1 LFSRSLG
8 THFHRPPLSTKL
20 RVAYMPRTEVRPEE
34 RSLAEVLEPGT
45 LKGVASTTVNKL
57 LKAGF
62 TTVESIAVTPAR
74 EIADVAGMG
83 GDTALK
89 VCRLARMQV
98 DPGFIPALE
107 VLEMRKNMI
116 KCTTGSKELDRIFG
130 GGVETGAITELIGE
144 FGSGKTQICF
154 TLAVTAQLS
163 VAEGGLGGNVCAIDT
178 EGTFMPERIMQIAE
192 ERGLDAERILEG
204 ILVAR
209 AYNSEHQTI
218 LIGSLPELVE
228 KSGIKLVIVDSMIG
242 HFRGEYIGRATLSER
257 QQKLGSCLSHL
268 LRVAE
273 AFNVAVVITNQ
284 VQATPDTMYGD
295 PNKPTGGHVMAHAC
309 THRVFLRKGKKNTR
323 LARVID
329 SPSLPEERI
338 RFAITAAGIEDSE
351 E

>member
-1 LFSRSLG
+1 
-8 THFHRPPLSTKL
+8 
-20 RVAYMPRTEVRPEE
+20 
-34 RSLAEVLEPGT
+34 LAEVLEPGI
-45 LKGVASTTVNKL
+45 LKGVAITTINKL

-62 TTVESIAVTPAR
+62 TTLESIAVTPAR
-74 EIADVAGMG
+74 EVSEVAGMG

-89 VCRLARMQV
+89 VCRLARMHV
-98 DPGFIPALE
+98 NPGFIPALE
-107 VLEMRKNMI
+107 VLEMRKQMI
-116 KCTTGSKELDRIFG
+116 KCTTGSKELDRILG

-154 TLAVTAQLS
+154 TLSVTAQLPTQ
-163 VAEGGLGGNVCAIDT
+163 EGGLAGRVCAIDT
-178 EGTFMPERIMQIAE
+178 EGTFMPERIMQIAQE
-192 ERGLDAERILEG
+192 KGVNPEKVLEG

-209 AYNSEHQTI
+209 AYNSEHQAI
-218 LIGSLPELVE
+218 LISSLPELVE
-228 KSGIKLVIVDSMIG
+228 KSNVKLVIVDSMIG
-242 HFRGEYIGRATLSER
+242 HFRGEYIGRANLSER

-273 AFNVAVVITNQ
+273 AFNIAVVITNQ

-309 THRVFLRKGKKNTR
+309 THRVYLRKGRKNTR

-338 RFAITAAGIEDSE
+338 RFAITEAGIVDSE
-351 E
+351 ED

>member
-1 LFSRSLG
+1 
-8 THFHRPPLSTKL
+8 
-20 RVAYMPRTEVRPEE
+20 M
-34 RSLAEVLEPGT
+34 AEVLEPGI

-57 LKAGF
+57 MRAGF
-62 TTVESIAVTPAR
+62 TTIESVAMTPAR
-74 EIADVAGMG
+74 EIADLAGMG

-89 VCRLARMQV
+89 VCRLARMHV

-107 VLEMRKNMI
+107 VLEMRKSMLR
-116 KCTTGSKELDRIFG
+116 CTTGSSELDRILG

-154 TLAVTAQLS
+154 TLSVTAQLPVS
-163 VAEGGLGGNVCAIDT
+163 EGGFGGNVCAIDT
-178 EGTFMPERIMQIAE
+178 EGTFMPERVMQIAQE
-192 ERGLDAERILEG
+192 KGLDSDKILEG

-209 AYNSEHQTI
+209 AYNSEHQAI
-218 LIGSLPELVE
+218 LIKSLSELVE

-242 HFRGEYIGRATLSER
+242 HFRGEYIGRANLSER

-295 PNKPTGGHVMAHAC
+295 PNKPTGGHVMAHSC
-309 THRVFLRKGKKNTR
+309 THRVFLRKGRQNTR

-329 SPSLPEERI
+329 SPSLPEEKV
-338 RFAITAAGIEDSE
+338 RFAITAAGIEDAE

>member
-1 LFSRSLG
+1 
-8 THFHRPPLSTKL
+8 
-20 RVAYMPRTEVRPEE
+20 M
-34 RSLAEVLEPGT
+34 AEVLEPGI

-62 TTVESIAVTPAR
+62 TTVKDVAVTPAR
-74 EIADVAGMG
+74 EIANLAGMG

-98 DPGFIPALE
+98 DPGFLPALE
-107 VLEMRKNMI
+107 VLEMRKSMI
-116 KCTTGSKELDRIFG
+116 KCTTGSSELDRIFG

-154 TLAVTAQLS
+154 TLSVTAQLP
-163 VAEGGLGGNVCAIDT
+163 VEEGGYGGNVCVIDT

-192 ERGLDAERILEG
+192 ERGLDPTRVLEKIL
-204 ILVAR
+204 IAR
-209 AYNSEHQTI
+209 AYNSEHQAI
-218 LIGSLPELVE
+218 LINSLSELVV

-257 QQKLGSCLSHL
+257 QQKLGACLSKLH
-268 LRVAE
+268 RVAE
-273 AFNVAVVITNQ
+273 AHNVAVVITNQ
-284 VQATPDTMYGD
+284 VLSTPDTMYGD
-295 PNKPTGGHVMAHAC
+295 PNKPTGGHVMAHSC
-309 THRVFLRKGKKNTR
+309 THRVFLRKGRQNTR

-329 SPSLPEERI
+329 SPSLPEEKV
-338 RFAITAAGIEDSE
+338 RFAITAAGIEDAE

>member
-1 LFSRSLG
+1 
-8 THFHRPPLSTKL
+8 
-20 RVAYMPRTEVRPEE
+20 M
-34 RSLAEVLEPGT
+34 AEVLEPGI
-45 LKGVASTTVNKL
+45 LKGVAITTINKL

-62 TTVESIAVTPAR
+62 TTLESIAVTPAR
-74 EIADVAGMG
+74 EVSEVAGMG

-89 VCRLARMQV
+89 VCRLARMHV
-98 DPGFIPALE
+98 NPGFIPALE
-107 VLEMRKNMI
+107 VLEMRKQMI
-116 KCTTGSKELDRIFG
+116 KCTTGSKELDRILG

-154 TLAVTAQLS
+154 TLSVTAQLP
-163 VAEGGLGGNVCAIDT
+163 VQEGGLAGRVCAIDT
-178 EGTFMPERIMQIAE
+178 EGTFMPERIMQIAQE
-192 ERGLDAERILEG
+192 KGVNPEKVLEG

-209 AYNSEHQTI
+209 AYNSEHQAI
-218 LIGSLPELVE
+218 LISSLPELVD
-228 KSGIKLVIVDSMIG
+228 KSNVKLVIVDSMIG
-242 HFRGEYIGRATLSER
+242 HFRGEYIGRANLSER

-273 AFNVAVVITNQ
+273 AFNIAVVITNQ

-309 THRVFLRKGKKNTR
+309 THRVYLRKGRKNTR

-338 RFAITAAGIEDSE
+338 RFAITEAGIVDSE
-351 E
+351 ED

>member
-1 LFSRSLG
+1 
-8 THFHRPPLSTKL
+8 
-20 RVAYMPRTEVRPEE
+20 M
-34 RSLAEVLEPGT
+34 AEVLEPGI

-57 LKAGF
+57 MRAGF
-62 TTVESIAVTPAR
+62 TTIESVAMTPAR
-74 EIADVAGMG
+74 EIADLAGMG

-89 VCRLARMQV
+89 VCRLARMHV

-107 VLEMRKNMI
+107 VLEMRKSMLR
-116 KCTTGSKELDRIFG
+116 CTTGSSELDRILG

-154 TLAVTAQLS
+154 TLSVTAQLPVS
-163 VAEGGLGGNVCAIDT
+163 EGGFGGNVCAIDT
-178 EGTFMPERIMQIAE
+178 EGTFMPERVMQIAQE
-192 ERGLDAERILEG
+192 KGLDSDKILEG

-209 AYNSEHQTI
+209 AYNSEHQAI
-218 LIGSLPELVE
+218 LINSLSELVE

-242 HFRGEYIGRATLSER
+242 HFRGEYIGRANLSER

-295 PNKPTGGHVMAHAC
+295 PNKPTGGHVMAHSC
-309 THRVFLRKGKKNTR
+309 THRVFLRKGRQNTR

-329 SPSLPEERI
+329 SPSLPEEKV
-338 RFAITAAGIEDSE
+338 RFAITAAGIEDAE

>member
-1 LFSRSLG
+1 LVESAPGKRM
-8 THFHRPPLSTKL
+8 
-20 RVAYMPRTEVRPEE
+20 VAE
-34 RSLAEVLEPGT
+34 LLEPGT
-45 LKGVASTTVNKL
+45 FKGVSSSTIDKL

-62 TTVESIAVTPAR
+62 TTVESVAVTPAR
-74 EIADVAGMG
+74 EIAEAAGMG

-98 DPGFIPALE
+98 DPGFVPALE
-107 VLEMRKNMI
+107 VLEMRRNMI
-116 KCTTGSKELDRIFG
+116 KCTTGSRELDRVL

-154 TLAVTAQLS
+154 TLAVTAQLP
-163 VAEGGLGGNVCAIDT
+163 VEEGGLAGNVCAIDT
-178 EGTFMPERIMQIAE
+178 EGTFMPERIVQIAE
-192 ERGLDAERILEG
+192 QRGLDPEKILEG

-209 AYNSEHQTI
+209 AFNSEHQTI
-218 LIGSLPELVE
+218 LIGSLLELVE
-228 KSGIKLVIVDSMIG
+228 KSGVRLVIVDSMIG
-242 HFRGEYIGRATLSER
+242 HFRGEYIGRASLSER
-257 QQKLGSCLSHL
+257 QQKLGNCLSKLHRL
-268 LRVAE
+268 AE

-284 VQATPDTMYGD
+284 VLVTPDTMYGD

-309 THRVFLRKGKKNTR
+309 THRVFLRKGKQNTR

-338 RFAITAAGIEDSE
+338 RFMITGAGIVDAE

>member
-1 LFSRSLG
+1 MPENEGSSEDS
-8 THFHRPPLSTKL
+8 P
-20 RVAYMPRTEVRPEE
+20 VAE
-34 RSLAEVLEPGT
+34 LIEPGIF
-45 LKGVASTTVNKL
+45 KGVATTTINKL
-57 LKAGF
+57 QKAGF
-62 TTVESIAVTPAR
+62 TTVESIAYTPAR
-74 EIADVAGMG
+74 ELVEVTGMG
-83 GDTALK
+83 SDTAYK
-89 VCRLARMQV
+89 VCRLARMHV

-107 VLEMRKNMI
+107 VLEMRKHML
-116 KCTTGSKELDRIFG
+116 KCDTGSSELNRIFG

-154 TLAVTAQLS
+154 TLSVIAQLPFE
-163 VAEGGLGGNVCAIDT
+163 EGGLGGRVCAIDT

-192 ERGLDAERILEG
+192 HRGMDSEKILEG

-209 AYNSEHQTI
+209 AYNSDHQSI
-218 LIGSLPELVE
+218 LIGNLPELVE

-242 HFRGEYIGRATLSER
+242 HFRGEYIGRANLSER
-257 QQKLGSCLSHL
+257 QQKLGACLSKL

-309 THRVFLRKGKKNTR
+309 THRVFLRRGKQNTR

-338 RFAITAAGIEDSE
+338 RFAITEAGVVDAEV
-351 E
+351 